1 MVTRFEAQKVR
12 NELLEWGRQHTPP
25 VQLRCVNIALNLE
38 RLASEPDN
46 LTLYR
51 ETARR
56 ITSLE
61 EAVRTENAASTLGYS
76 GNDKPPLQQHE
87 REHRPPPLG
96 QIAAPVLAFV
106 FGFLCIFIGGV
117 QVLPTVA
124 SP

>member
-12 NELLEWGRQHTPP
+12 SELLEWGRHHTPP

-38 RLASEPDN
+38 RLVGEPDN
-46 LTLYR
+46 LTLCR

-56 ITSLE
+56 IASLE
-61 EAVRTENAASTLGYS
+61 ETVRTENAASALGYS

-87 REHRPPPLG
+87 RNTDRRDWAKLHRRCWPSFL
-96 QIAAPVLAFV
+96 V
-106 FGFLCIFIGGV
+106 FCSSSSVEFK
-117 QVLPTVA
+117 VLPTVA